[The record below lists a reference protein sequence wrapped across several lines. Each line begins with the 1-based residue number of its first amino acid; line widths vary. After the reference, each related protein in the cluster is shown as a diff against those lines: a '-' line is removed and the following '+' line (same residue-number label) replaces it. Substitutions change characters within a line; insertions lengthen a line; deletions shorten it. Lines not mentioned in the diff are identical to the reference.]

1 MKSTIFSSHCQR
13 WFASA
18 LLNEQFLLPTFM
30 TILFPCYDQQENKLP
45 VCAGNT
51 ICAYLQAN
59 ARGINTQPLC
69 SCAGPSRCPLIWD
82 NEDGHSITQGSDQ
95 YKVFNGFLFIALLLV
110 STGQNES
117 AFTFFLFFHN
127 THLWFATHVV
137 SFVVTATHPA
147 QCPCKEPRTSVG
159 WYSQKICRI
168 SGLDWQT
175 CTKFVRLLRDF
186 CPRLLIVVFSWK
198 DVVNLKTINNPHK
211 LNTQFR
217 KGLIHPGKLKASEN
231 H

>member
-1 MKSTIFSSHCQR
+1 MSNFYFQHLWQYCFHVTINRKISCPSVLATRYAPICRPMLEESTRNHCVRVQVRAGAR
-13 WFASA
+13 WSGTTKMDIQS
-18 LLNEQFLLPTFM
+18 LK
-30 TILFPCYDQQENKLP
+30 DQT
-45 VCAGNT
+45 NT
-51 ICAYLQAN
+51 RYLM
-59 ARGINTQPLC
+59 
-69 SCAGPSRCPLIWD
+69 
-82 NEDGHSITQGSDQ
+82 
-95 YKVFNGFLFIALLLV
+95 VFYLSL
-110 STGQNES
+110 
-117 AFTFFLFFHN
+117 FFLFRRGKMSQRSHFSCSSI
-127 THLWFATHVV
+127 TLHLWFATHVV

-186 CPRLLIVVFSWK
+186 CTRLLIVVFSWK